1 MYFDAK
7 ETGDRIRSLRKS
19 RKITQEGL
27 AEILGVSLDHI
38 GKVEVAIN
46 GVSID
51 LLIDIAVFFDVSLD
65 YLIMGRKNESD
76 IAKEKMSEIID
87 AMEQLKKLL

>member
-27 AEILGVSLDHI
+27 AEILGVSQDHI

-65 YLIMGRKNESD
+65 YLIMGRK
-76 IAKEKMSEIID
+76 KRK
-87 AMEQLKKLL
+87 